1 MRIPLKAGMTGLGI
15 DLGTINT
22 LICDDHSRILLNE
35 PSVVTMNHKTGE
47 IEAVGLE
54 ARRMLGRT
62 PGHLEVI
69 MPLRDGVINYFDL
82 TREMLRLFIRKACP
96 GPRLMGTRLVICVP
110 TETTQIERR
119 AVRETG
125 LALKA
130 SEVHVVEEPMA
141 AACGTGF
148 AVEQPRGGMIVD
160 IGGGT
165 TEIAVISFCGIVCSG
180 SVRVGGSHMDEAIV
194 QHIRRKHNMLI
205 GYDTAEKLKHAL
217 GRADSSGKE
226 SEVMQIKGRDLVRRL
241 PKIMSVTRCDVC
253 EAISDQV
260 SAILSAV
267 RRTLERTPP
276 ELSADIKAEGITL
289 TGGGAMLSGIASRI
303 ERETGIH
310 VRVAP
315 EPLLSVAMGAAYLLQ
330 DPSLLER
337 VQIPYL

>member
-1 MRIPLKAGMTGLGI
+1 MTGLGI

-22 LICDDHSRILLNE
+22 LICDDNSKILLNE
-35 PSVVTMNHKTGE
+35 PSVVTLNHKTGE

-62 PGHLEVI
+62 PEHLEVV
-69 MPLRDGVINYFDL
+69 MPLRDGVINHFDL
-82 TREMLRLFIRKACP
+82 TREMLRIFLRKAFS
-96 GPRLMGTRLVICVP
+96 GPRLLGTRLVICVP

-141 AACGTGF
+141 AACGTGMPI
-148 AVEQPRGGMIVD
+148 ELPQGGMIVD

-205 GYDTAEKLKHAL
+205 GYDTAEKLKHGL
-217 GRADSSGKE
+217 GRADRSGGE
-226 SEVMQIKGRDLVRRL
+226 REVMQIKGRDLVRRL
-241 PKIMSVTRCDVC
+241 PKIMSIARSDVC
-253 EAISDQV
+253 EAIADQV
-260 SAILSAV
+260 SAILRAV

-276 ELSADIKAEGITL
+276 ELSSDIKSGGITL
-289 TGGGAMLSGIASRI
+289 TGGGAMLTGIAARI

-310 VRVAP
+310 VMVAP
-315 EPLLSVAMGAAYLLQ
+315 DPLLSVALGAANLLRNAALLQ
-330 DPSLLER
+330 R

>member
-1 MRIPLKAGMTGLGI
+1 
-15 DLGTINT
+15 
-22 LICDDHSRILLNE
+22 
-35 PSVVTMNHKTGE
+35 
-47 IEAVGLE
+47 
-54 ARRMLGRT
+54 ML
-62 PGHLEVI
+62 
-69 MPLRDGVINYFDL
+69 
-82 TREMLRLFIRKACP
+82 
-96 GPRLMGTRLVICVP
+96 GTRLVICVP

-141 AACGTGF
+141 AACGTGLPID
-148 AVEQPRGGMIVD
+148 QPRGGMVVD

-180 SVRVGGSHMDEAIV
+180 SVRVGGNHMDEAIV

-205 GYDTAEKLKHAL
+205 GYDTAEKLKHGL
-217 GRADSSGKE
+217 GKAELPDGDSA
-226 SEVMQIKGRDLVRRL
+226 VMQIKGRDLVRRL
-241 PKIMSVTRCDVC
+241 PKIMSVTRSDVC

-289 TGGGAMLSGIASRI
+289 TGGGAMLNGIAPRI

-315 EPLLSVAMGAAYLLQ
+315 DPLLSVALGAARLLQ
-330 DPSLLER
+330 DSRLLQR
-337 VQIPYL
+337 VKIPYL

>member
-1 MRIPLKAGMTGLGI
+1 MTGLGI

-22 LICDDHSRILLNE
+22 LICDDNSRILLNE
-35 PSVVTMNHKTGE
+35 PSVVTLNHKTGE
-47 IEAVGLE
+47 IEAIGLE

-62 PGHLEVI
+62 PEHLEVV
-69 MPLRDGVINYFDL
+69 MPLRDGVINHFDL
-82 TREMLRLFIRKACP
+82 TREMLRLFIRKAFD
-96 GPRLMGTRLVICVP
+96 GPRLLGTRLVICVP

-141 AACGTGF
+141 AACGTGLPI
-148 AVEQPRGGMIVD
+148 EQPRGGMVVD

-165 TEIAVISFCGIVCSG
+165 TEIAVISVCGIVCSG

-217 GRADSSGKE
+217 GRAERPGENSD
-226 SEVMQIKGRDLVRRL
+226 VMQIKGRDLVRRL
-241 PKIMSVTRCDVC
+241 PKIMSVTRSDVC
-253 EAISDQV
+253 EAIVDQV
-260 SAILSAV
+260 SAILRAI

-276 ELSADIKAEGITL
+276 ELSADIKARGITP
-289 TGGGAMLSGIASRI
+289 TGGGAMLGGFADLIQRD
-303 ERETGIH
+303 TGIE

-315 EPLLSVAMGAAYLLQ
+315 DPLLSVALGAACLLR
-330 DPSLLER
+330 DSALLER